1 MQRNRTDPIDKK
13 LLAIYLK
20 WSRSIERGEST
31 LRNRDLLSEWS
42 DGSLIEAIK
51 YGRIYRLE
59 TLLKKVND
67 IIMGPIR
74 RELVLIRIFERRNLQ
89 VCLKIQSLQHRVK
102 LEIQSGIIPLIYP
115 VILKINK
122 KSSNKVTHRKLNLKQ
137 PVCQAYL
144 GIHS

>member
-74 RELVLIRIFERRNLQ
+74 RELVLIRIFERRKN
-89 VCLKIQSLQHRVK
+89 
-102 LEIQSGIIPLIYP
+102 IPRRGSRRP
-115 VILKINK
+115 RNVIESFTGEGDSEDSKYYTPNEFPNK
-122 KSSNKVTHRKLNLKQ
+122 Q
-137 PVCQAYL
+137 
-144 GIHS
+144 